1 VDIWIIVVTGV
12 LVAGTFGLLR
22 LCMALGRAP

>member
-1 VDIWIIVVTGV
+1 VDISIIVIVGV
-12 LVAGTFGLLR
+12 LFAGTFGLLR